1 MDKIKTD
8 YAQILVVNDTSQTP
22 TYYILYFDNQDKVWR
37 FDLFSHD
44 LERVRQ
50 RLEEGFEPGFH
61 AIENAIVD
69 IMVENNRLRKEL
81 NAAGDR
87 EAASLMCFEAIEEK
101 MRELQLNGEKMDG
114 EMAENHFHTIKKEAN
129 MEKPKICEVLGVE
142 VGERFELGNT
152 GIILLVN
159 DDGLLHIGL
168 SHGAHKETDLNVN
181 YLVKAINDPEQIIRK
196 LKQEHLDKHVVAPRI
211 CEVLGVEPDEVW
223 HATGN
228 DKAIYRVTAGVALE
242 YAMPKYYGNGY
253 GEWHLSDTT
262 HLIDFIN
269 HPDHIIRNPRQG
281 QEEKKENKPLKN
293 WTFFEVQEFCR
304 KQRETAERCST
315 CEIKNFCDKYLG
327 RQGEATSPKYWN
339 LPEKPRWTE
348 QEAEKARAI
357 KALYPEVNAI
367 CIRDGWT
374 DFLQITDEATFSV
387 STTNKQLFP
396 SGEKFKE

>member
-114 EMAENHFHTIKKEAN
+114 EMAENHFHTIKKEAK

-181 YLVKAINDPEQIIRK
+181 YLVKAINNPEQIICK
-196 LKQEHLDKHVVAPRI
+196 PKQEHEDKDMRTPRI

-223 HATGN
+223 RVTGN
-228 DKAIYRVTAGVALE
+228 DKAIYRITAGIALE
-242 YAMPKYYGNGY
+242 YAMPKYSGDGY

-269 HPDHIIRNPRQG
+269 HPDHIIRNLRQD
-281 QEEKKENKPLKN
+281 QKEN
-293 WTFFEVQEFCR
+293 
-304 KQRETAERCST
+304 
-315 CEIKNFCDKYLG
+315 
-327 RQGEATSPKYWN
+327 
-339 LPEKPRWTE
+339 PRWTK
-348 QEAEKARAI
+348 QEVTRAKAI
-357 KALYPEVNAI
+357 KVLYPEVNAI

-374 DFLQITDEATFSV
+374 DFLQITGKSTLSV

-396 SGEKFKE
+396 SGEKNKAYSIDEIIGGTN